1 MKPFTLLAVSSSLML
16 WGCQFRTLDEDL
28 SGTALSETAT
38 EDFCTDYH
46 WGYEGDHAPDTW
58 SICYGTCGG
67 DAQSPVDIWN
77 PLTDNSLQTIH
88 PDYEEVPT
96 DIINNGHTVEC
107 EYEPGSI
114 LMLNGLPYELLQF
127 HFHAGSEHT
136 VRGKQYPLEVHL
148 VHRNVATGKLAVIG
162 VFFQRGRS
170 NPILQTIMDHMPLQ
184 EGDHYASAAH
194 IDADN
199 LLPDNRT
206 YYTYSGSLTTPPC
219 SEIVTWIVMDKPI
232 FASQAQ
238 LDAFDNVLHDNFR
251 PVQPINGRTIRKRVD

>member
-1 MKPFTLLAVSSSLML
+1 
-16 WGCQFRTLDEDL
+16 
-28 SGTALSETAT
+28 
-38 EDFCTDYH
+38 
-46 WGYEGDHAPDTW
+46 
-58 SICYGTCGG
+58 
-67 DAQSPVDIWN
+67 
-77 PLTDNSLQTIH
+77 
-88 PDYEEVPT
+88 
-96 DIINNGHTVEC
+96 
-107 EYEPGSI
+107 
-114 LMLNGLPYELLQF
+114 
-127 HFHAGSEHT
+127 
-136 VRGKQYPLEVHL
+136 
-148 VHRNVATGKLAVIG
+148 
-162 VFFQRGRS
+162 
-170 NPILQTIMDHMPLQ
+170 MDHMPLQ